1 MEGWN
6 SLKLN
11 ESGTQGLCKWSFFLW
26 RTRGFLGERT
36 LCFWFGEK
44 NRTQRLSNV
53 WRSHRICMEYMK
65 SKSSRKAGKA
75 RRTWETLSGQTGP
88 LWRERSIT
96 KRMMREIKHVALKEV
111 NGITM
116 MVSVIISLFIARTT
130 RSRQTHKVNSS
141 LATVRTWANS
151 SNSEFRNKQRPDSLK
166 APVN

>member
-1 MEGWN
+1 M
-6 SLKLN
+6 K
-11 ESGTQGLCKWSFFLW
+11 FLW
-26 RTRGFLGERT
+26 RTRGSLGERP
-36 LCFWFGEK
+36 LCFWFE
-44 NRTQRLSNV
+44 R
-53 WRSHRICMEYMK
+53 RIEHKDFQTFEEVTEYMKYMEYMK

-96 KRMMREIKHVALKEV
+96 KRVMREIKHVALKEV

-130 RSRQTHKVNSS
+130 RSGQKHKVNSS
-141 LATVRTWANS
+141 PATVRTWANS